1 MQRYAYDVII
11 IGGGLVGSAT
21 AREILTRNPLVRLAL
36 VEKEQSVGE
45 LILFKHFF
53 NVLSTLKTY
62 YLLCIV
68 HSCYYSFR
76 NNYLLLHLFMFI
88 PVKCIILRKI
98 YYVLVSL
105 GLFLV
110 F

>member
-45 LILFKHFF
+45 
-53 NVLSTLKTY
+53 
-62 YLLCIV
+62 
-68 HSCYYSFR
+68 
-76 NNYLLLHLFMFI
+76 
-88 PVKCIILRKI
+88 
-98 YYVLVSL
+98 
-105 GLFLV
+105 
-110 F
+110 